1 MADNETTKGE
11 IQPAAAFQ
19 ALPLSHMI
27 SEPLK
32 AAIQAQ
38 HASAIATEKC
48 LHSFIDESGNPV
60 TVDFKSRIRDSDGS
74 DRTVSIS
81 APMLSIVPVP
91 HLNID
96 ELTTNFRFE
105 VSHVR
110 KQKTKTEG
118 GLQGSASAQGIVS
131 KFVDFSLSGSVSTN
145 STNEN
150 TANQSGVLDITVK
163 ASEAPMP
170 AGLKKVLDI
179 MAQSVITE

>member
-1 MADNETTKGE
+1 MAEPADTKGL

-32 AAIQAQ
+32 AAIEAQ
-38 HASAIATEKC
+38 HASAIALEKY
-48 LHSFIDESGNPV
+48 LNSFIDSDGKPI
-60 TVDFKSRIRDSDGS
+60 TVDFRSRIKDSDGT
-74 DRTVSIS
+74 DRSVSIT

-91 HLNID
+91 HLKID
-96 ELTTNFRFE
+96 ELTTHFRFE

-110 KQKTKTEG
+110 KEKSVKKGQLE
-118 GLQGSASAQGIVS
+118 GSASAQGIVS
-131 KFVDFSLSGSVSTN
+131 KFVDFSLSGSVSTT
-145 STNEN
+145 SDTVN
-150 TANQSGVLDITVK
+150 TANQSGMLDITVK

-179 MAQSVITE
+179 MAQSVLTE